1 MELTHLQKGLLWNF
15 DREWDIIQVLRQAP
29 SAHAGT
35 ELVPWG
41 FRDSPR
47 DQLRRSDPR
56 DLHDLGK
63 LLWRDMGPEADAAF
77 RLVAIDAFFYRL
89 SSHGVGGLLG
99 LRFRYTGGAEREVG
113 YCTVGPR
120 REMQSIDIGD
130 DEVAYL
136 GRYWAA
142 RGERR
147 ARGDGDEGHDDDE
160 SDEGGGND
168 RGDDEDRNVWGRMRL
183 VVSLHAP

>member
-1 MELTHLQKGLLWNF
+1 MARHGSRGRRGVPARGYRRLL
-15 DREWDIIQVLRQAP
+15 LP
-29 SAHAGT
+29 
-35 ELVPWG
+35 P
-41 FRDSPR
+41 
-47 DQLRRSDPR
+47 
-56 DLHDLGK
+56 K
-63 LLWRDMGPEADAAF
+63 L
-77 RLVAIDAFFYRL
+77 
-89 SSHGVGGLLG
+89 HGVGGLLG

-136 GRYWAA
+136 GRYWVA